1 MAGIFSSSIRSARV
15 KVKITVSHR
24 VLSLAA
30 AFALLSLVPL
40 LAAAPQSDHAGV
52 EFFEKKIRPI
62 LVEHCYKCH
71 GKDAEKI
78 KGGLLLDTREG
89 LLKGGDTGPALV
101 AGDPEKSLLIK
112 AVRYTDEDL
121 SMPPRKSGGRLS
133 DQQIADLETWVKMG
147 APDPRTG
154 ATAVAE
160 GPPLSDPDKVRNH
173 WAFKPISLPS
183 APGVKNIRWLR
194 NSIDAFVLAKLEEKG
209 MTPSRQA
216 DKRTLIRRATYDLT
230 GLPPTAQEVEDFLAD
245 RSPEAFARVVDRLLG
260 SPRYGERWGRDGL
273 DVDRCA

>member
-101 AGDPEKSLLIK
+101 AGDPENSLLIK
-112 AVRYTDEDL
+112 SVRYADENL
-121 SMPPRKSGGRLS
+121 QMPPKGKKLAAE
-133 DQQIADLETWVKMG
+133 QIADLETWIKIG
-147 APDPRTG
+147 APDPRTEKV
-154 ATAVAE
+154 VAS
-160 GPPLSDPDKVRNH
+160 GPPLSDPVRVRNH
-173 WAFKPISLPS
+173 WAFQPIKES
-183 APGVKNIRWLR
+183 AIPPVRNKRWVQTP
-194 NSIDAFVLAKLEEKG
+194 IDSFILAKLEEKG
-209 MTPSRQA
+209 MKPSPRA
-216 DKRTLIRRATYDLT
+216 DKRTL
-230 GLPPTAQEVEDFLAD
+230 
-245 RSPEAFARVVDRLLG
+245 
-260 SPRYGERWGRDGL
+260 
-273 DVDRCA
+273 